1 MTESFTAEERAAM
14 KERAQEGRRARRKR
28 TPEEDAQDV
37 RERIAELPQPERAMA
52 ERIAGIVAE
61 AAPGLAPKT
70 WYGMPAWYR
79 DGKVLCF
86 FQSATKFTTR
96 YATFGFSD
104 AAHLDDGGLWPNA
117 YAITEL
123 TPKVEARLAALVARA
138 AG

>member
-123 TPKVEARLAALVARA
+123 TPEVEARLAALVARA

>member
-1 MTESFTAEERAAM
+1 MSETFTAEERAAM
-14 KERAQEGRRARRKR
+14 QERAKEGRRARRKQ

-37 RERIAELPQPERAMA
+37 RARIAELPEPERAMA

-86 FQSATKFTTR
+86 FQSATRFRTR

-104 AAHLDDGGLWPNA
+104 AAHLDDGGFWPNA

-123 TPKVEARLAALVARA
+123 TPEVEARLAALVARS